1 MTDKP
6 KRKFPLRGATE
17 ARVHSPLLKG
27 ASRYKEVLEMID
39 RLKMDKLMPYQE
51 WVLKDMMTVDKK
63 NSYRRKTCLLLISRQ
78 NGKSFLGRVR
88 VIWGMFYGGENKV
101 IIMSANRATSLMLF
115 REIAWTIE
123 STPELKAMTKA
134 IRYAN
139 GGERIELLNGATLDV
154 ISDNS
159 SSPRGR
165 TADLLWIDEIREISE
180 EGYKAAVPVTRAR
193 ANAQTF
199 LTSNAGDHFS
209 SVLNSLVE
217 RAKDYPP
224 ETFGYY
230 EYSAPQYC
238 KIDLASDF
246 FWKEAVAPSNPALG
260 YTITKESIEEAI
272 ATNPIEQTRTET
284 LCQWIDSLQSPWPH
298 GVLEETS
305 DNTLEMTVG
314 AYTVFGFDVSPS
326 RRNASLVAGQLLPD
340 GRIGIGILETYS
352 SQMAID
358 ELKMAASIKAWCDI
372 YHPRLVCFDKYAT
385 QTIADRLSQSGV
397 ICEDVSGQQFY
408 KACGDFLEGLVNHR
422 VVHNGQAELIQQMNN
437 CAAKTNDSAWRII
450 KRRSAGDISAPI
462 GLSMVV
468 SKLMLPAPKPQI
480 YTQTRPSILSNLLT
494 NATLYDYGSISQN

>member
-6 KRKFPLRGATE
+6 KRKLPLRGATE

-27 ASRYKEVLEMID
+27 DSRYKEVLDMIE

-51 WVLKDMMTVDKK
+51 WVLKDMMAVDKK

-209 SVLNSLVE
+209 SVLNGLVE

-224 ETFGYY
+224 ETFAYY

-238 KIDLASDF
+238 KIDLTSDY

-422 VVHNGQAELIQQMNN
+422 VVHNGQEILIQQMNN
-437 CAAKTNDSAWRII
+437 CAAKVNDSAWRII
-450 KRRSAGDISAPI
+450 KRKSAGDISAPI

-468 SKLMLPAPKPQI
+468 SKLMLPAPKPAI
-480 YTQTRPSILSNLLT
+480 YS
-494 NATLYDYGSISQN
+494 

>member
-6 KRKFPLRGATE
+6 KRKLPLRGATE

-27 ASRYKEVLEMID
+27 ASRYKEIIDMVD

-51 WVLKDMMTVDKK
+51 WVLKDMMSVDKK
-63 NSYRRKTCLLLISRQ
+63 NNYRRKTCLLLISRQ

-88 VIWGMFYGGENKV
+88 VIWGMFYGGEKKL

-165 TADLLWIDEIREISE
+165 TADFLWIDEIREISPD
-180 EGYKAAVPVTRAR
+180 GYKAAVPVTRAR
-193 ANAQTF
+193 ANSQTF

-209 SVLNSLVE
+209 EVLNTLVE
-217 RAKDYPP
+217 RAKEYPP
-224 ETFGYY
+224 ETYGYY

-238 KIDLASDF
+238 KIDITSDS
-246 FWKEAVAPSNPALG
+246 FWRDAVAPSNPALSF
-260 YTITKESIEEAI
+260 TITKESIEEAI

-284 LCQWIDSLQSPWPH
+284 LCQWIDSLQSPFPF
-298 GVLEETS
+298 GILEETS
-305 DNTLEMTVG
+305 DNTLEMTTG
-314 AYTVFGFDVSPS
+314 AYTVFGFDTSPS
-326 RRNASLVAGQLLPD
+326 KRYGSLVAGQLLPD

-358 ELKMAASIKAWCDI
+358 ELKMAASIKSWCDL
-372 YHPRLVCFDKYAT
+372 YKPRLVCFDKYAT
-385 QTIADRLSQSGV
+385 QTIADRLKQAGV
-397 ICEDVSGQQFY
+397 MVEDVSGQQFY
-408 KACGDFLEGLVNHR
+408 KACGDLLEGLVNKR
-422 VVHNGQAELIQQMNN
+422 VVHNGMPELIQQFNN
-437 CAAKTNDSAWRII
+437 CAAKVNDSAWRII
-450 KRRSAGDISAPI
+450 KRKSAGDISAII
-462 GLSMVV
+462 GVAMIV
-468 SKLMLPAPKPQI
+468 SKLMLPEPKPQI
-480 YTQTRPSILSNLLT
+480 YS
-494 NATLYDYGSISQN
+494 

>member
-1 MTDKP
+1 MTNKP
-6 KRKFPLRGATE
+6 KRKQPLRGATE

-27 ASRYKEVLEMID
+27 ASRYKEIIDMVD

-51 WVLKDMMTVDKK
+51 WVLKDMMSVDKK
-63 NSYRRKTCLLLISRQ
+63 GLYRRRTCLLLISRQ

-88 VIWGMFYGGENKV
+88 VIWGMFYGGEKKL

-165 TADLLWIDEIREISE
+165 TADFLWIDEIREISPD
-180 EGYKAAVPVTRAR
+180 GYKAAVPVTRAR
-193 ANAQTF
+193 ANSQTF

-209 SVLNSLVE
+209 EVLNTLVE
-217 RAKDYPP
+217 RAKEYPP
-224 ETFGYY
+224 ETYGYY

-238 KIDLASDF
+238 KIDITSDS
-246 FWKEAVAPSNPALG
+246 FWRDAVAPSNPALG
-260 YTITKESIEEAI
+260 FTITKESIEEAI

-284 LCQWIDSLQSPWPH
+284 LCQWIDSLQSPFPF
-298 GVLEETS
+298 GILEETS
-305 DNTLEMTVG
+305 DNTLEMTTG
-314 AYTVFGFDVSPS
+314 AYTVFGFDTSPS
-326 RRNASLVAGQLLPD
+326 KRYGSLVAGQLLPD

-358 ELKMAASIKAWCDI
+358 ELKMAASIKSWCDL
-372 YHPRLVCFDKYAT
+372 YKPRLVCFDKYAT
-385 QTIADRLSQSGV
+385 QTIADRLKQAGV
-397 ICEDVSGQQFY
+397 MVEDVSGQQFY
-408 KACGDFLEGLVNHR
+408 KACGDLLEGLVNKR
-422 VVHNGQAELIQQMNN
+422 VVHNGMPELIQQFNN
-437 CAAKTNDSAWRII
+437 CAAKVNDSAWRII
-450 KRRSAGDISAPI
+450 KRKSAGDISAII
-462 GLSMVV
+462 GVAMIV
-468 SKLMLPAPKPQI
+468 SKLMLPEPKPQI
-480 YTQTRPSILSNLLT
+480 YS
-494 NATLYDYGSISQN
+494 

>member
-6 KRKFPLRGATE
+6 KRVQPLRGATE
-17 ARVHSPLLKG
+17 PRVHSPLLKG
-27 ASRYKEVLEMID
+27 KSRASEVLEMIE
-39 RLKMDKLMPYQE
+39 RLEMDELMPYQKF
-51 WVLKDMMTVDKK
+51 VLNQMLMVNKK
-63 NSYRRKTCLLLISRQ
+63 NQYRIKTALLLISRQ
-78 NGKSFLGRVR
+78 NGKSHLGRVR
-88 VIWGMFYGGENKV
+88 IIWGMFYGGEKKL

-115 REIAWTIE
+115 REIAWIIE

-165 TADLLWIDEIREISE
+165 TADFLWIDEIREISE
-180 EGYKAAVPVTRAR
+180 DGYKAAVPVTRAR

-209 SVLNSLVE
+209 SVLNGLVE

-238 KIDLASDF
+238 KIDISSDW
-246 FWKEAVAPSNPALG
+246 FWRNAVAPSNPALN
-260 YTITKESIEEAI
+260 YIITKESIEEAI

-305 DNTLEMTVG
+305 DNTLEMAVG
-314 AYTVFGFDVSPS
+314 AYTVFAFDVSPS
-326 RRNASLVAGQLLPD
+326 RRNGSLVAGQLLPD

-372 YHPRLVCFDKYAT
+372 YKPRLVCFDKYAT
-385 QTIADRLSQSGV
+385 QTIADRLSQAGV
-397 ICEDVSGQQFY
+397 MTEDVSGQQFY
-408 KACGDFLEGLVNHR
+408 KACGDLLEGLVNHR

-437 CAAKTNDSAWRII
+437 CAAKVNDSAWRII
-450 KRRSAGDISAPI
+450 KRKSAGDISAPI
-462 GLSMVV
+462 GLAMVV

-480 YTQTRPSILSNLLT
+480 I
-494 NATLYDYGSISQN
+494 A

>member
-6 KRKFPLRGATE
+6 KKKQPLRGATKP
-17 ARVHSPLLKG
+17 RVHSPLLKG
-27 ASRYKEVLEMID
+27 ASRYQEILDMIE

-51 WVLKDMMTVDKK
+51 FVLKDMMAVDKK
-63 NSYRRKTCLLLISRQ
+63 NNYRRKTSLLLISRQ
-78 NGKSFLGRVR
+78 NGKSHLGRVR
-88 VIWGMFYGGENKV
+88 VIWGMFYGGEKKL

-115 REIAWTIE
+115 REIAWIIE

-209 SVLNSLVE
+209 SVLNGLVE

-238 KIDLASDF
+238 KIDITLDS
-246 FWKEAVAPSNPALG
+246 FWRDAVAPSNPALG
-260 YTITKESIEEAI
+260 FTITKESIEEAI

-298 GVLEETS
+298 GILEETS
-305 DNTLEMTVG
+305 DNTLEMAVG

-326 RRNASLVAGQLLPD
+326 RRNGSLVAGQLLPD

-358 ELKMAASIKAWCDI
+358 ELKMAAAIKGWCDI
-372 YHPRLVCFDKYAT
+372 YKPRLVCFDKYAT
-385 QTIADRLSQSGV
+385 QTIADRLLQAGV
-397 ICEDVSGQQFY
+397 MCEDVSGQQFY
-408 KACGDFLEGLVNHR
+408 KACGDLLEGLVNHR
-422 VVHNGQAELIQQMNN
+422 VVHNGQAELVAQFNN
-437 CAAKTNDSAWRII
+437 CAAKVNDSAWRII
-450 KRRSAGDISAPI
+450 KRKSAGDISAPI
-462 GLSMVV
+462 GLAMCV

-480 YTQTRPSILSNLLT
+480 I
-494 NATLYDYGSISQN
+494 A

>member
-6 KRKFPLRGATE
+6 KKKLPLRGATQP
-17 ARVHSPLLKG
+17 RVHSPLLKG
-27 ASRYKEVLEMID
+27 ASRYKEILDMID

-51 WVLKDMMTVDKK
+51 FVLKDMMSVDKK
-63 NSYRRKTCLLLISRQ
+63 NNYRRKTSLLLISRQ
-78 NGKSFLGRVR
+78 NGKSHLGRVR
-88 VIWGMFYGGENKV
+88 VIWGMFFGGEKKV

-115 REIAWTIE
+115 REIAWIIE

-209 SVLNSLVE
+209 SVLNGLVE

-238 KIDLASDF
+238 KIDISSEA
-246 FWKEAVAPSNPALG
+246 FWRDAVAPSNPALG
-260 YTITKESIEEAI
+260 FTITKESIEEAI

-298 GVLEETS
+298 GILEETS
-305 DNTLEMTVG
+305 DNTLEMAVG
-314 AYTVFGFDVSPS
+314 AYTVFAFDVSPS
-326 RRNASLVAGQLLPD
+326 RRNGSLVAGQLMPD

-372 YHPRLVCFDKYAT
+372 YKPRLVCYDKYAT
-385 QTIADRLSQSGV
+385 QTIADRLSQAGV
-397 ICEDVSGQQFY
+397 MTEDVSGQQFY
-408 KACGDFLEGLVNHR
+408 KACGDLLEGLVNHR

-437 CAAKTNDSAWRII
+437 CAAKVNDSAWRII
-450 KRRSAGDISAPI
+450 KRKSAGDISAPI
-462 GLSMVV
+462 GLAMVV

-480 YTQTRPSILSNLLT
+480 IT
-494 NATLYDYGSISQN
+494 

>member
-6 KRKFPLRGATE
+6 KRKLPLRGATE
-17 ARVHSPLLKG
+17 PRVHSPILKG
-27 ASRYKEVLEMID
+27 KSRASEVLEMIE
-39 RLKMDKLMPYQE
+39 RLKMDPLMPYQKH
-51 WVLKDMMTVDKK
+51 VLNQMLMVDKK
-63 NSYRRKTCLLLISRQ
+63 NQYRIKTALLLISRQ

-88 VIWGMFYGGENKV
+88 VIWGMFYGGEKKI

-165 TADLLWIDEIREISE
+165 TADFLWIDEIREISE
-180 EGYKAAVPVTRAR
+180 DGYKAAVPVTRAR

-209 SVLNSLVE
+209 TVLNNLVE

-224 ETFGYY
+224 ETYGYY

-238 KIDLASDF
+238 KIDIASDS
-246 FWKEAVAPSNPALG
+246 FWRTAVAPSNPALG
-260 YTITKESIEEAI
+260 FTITKESIEEAI

-298 GVLEETS
+298 GILEETS
-305 DNTLEMTVG
+305 DNTLEMSPG
-314 AYTVFGFDVSPS
+314 AYTVFGFDTSPS
-326 RRNASLVAGQLLPD
+326 KRHGSLVAGQLLPD

-358 ELKMAASIKAWCDI
+358 ELKMAASIKSWCDL
-372 YHPRLVCFDKYAT
+372 YKPRLVCFDKYAT
-385 QTIADRLSQSGV
+385 QTISDRLKQSGV
-397 ICEDVSGQQFY
+397 MVEDVSGQQFY
-408 KACGDFLEGLVNHR
+408 KACGDLLEGLVNKR
-422 VVHNGQAELIQQMNN
+422 VVHNGMPELIQQFNN
-437 CAAKTNDSAWRII
+437 CAAKVNDSAWRII
-450 KRRSAGDISAPI
+450 KRKSAGDISAII
-462 GLSMVV
+462 GVAMVV
-468 SKLMLPAPKPQI
+468 SKLMLPEPKPQI
-480 YTQTRPSILSNLLT
+480 YS
-494 NATLYDYGSISQN
+494 

>member
-6 KRKFPLRGATE
+6 KRKLPLRGATE
-17 ARVHSPLLKG
+17 PRVHSPILKG
-27 ASRYKEVLEMID
+27 KSRAGEVLEMIE
-39 RLKMDKLMPYQE
+39 RLKMDELMPYQKH
-51 WVLKDMMTVDKK
+51 VLNQMLMVDKK
-63 NSYRRKTCLLLISRQ
+63 NNYRIKTALLLISRQ

-88 VIWGMFYGGENKV
+88 VIWGMFYGGEKKI

-165 TADLLWIDEIREISE
+165 TADFLWIDEIREISE
-180 EGYKAAVPVTRAR
+180 DGYKAAVPVTRAR

-209 SVLNSLVE
+209 SVLNNLVE

-224 ETFGYY
+224 ETYGYY

-238 KIDLASDF
+238 KIDIASDS
-246 FWKEAVAPSNPALG
+246 FWRTAVAPSNPALG
-260 YTITKESIEEAI
+260 FTITKESIEEAI

-298 GVLEETS
+298 GILEETS
-305 DNTLEMTVG
+305 DNTLEMSPG
-314 AYTVFGFDVSPS
+314 AYTVFGFDTSPS
-326 RRNASLVAGQLLPD
+326 KRHGSLVAGQLLPD

-358 ELKMAASIKAWCDI
+358 ELKMAASIKSWCDL
-372 YHPRLVCFDKYAT
+372 YKPRLVCFDKYAT
-385 QTIADRLSQSGV
+385 QTISDRLKQSGV
-397 ICEDVSGQQFY
+397 MVEDVSGQQFY
-408 KACGDFLEGLVNHR
+408 KACGDLLEGLVNKR
-422 VVHNGQAELIQQMNN
+422 VVHNGMPELIQQFNN
-437 CAAKTNDSAWRII
+437 CAAKVNDSAWRII
-450 KRRSAGDISAPI
+450 KRKSAGDISAII
-462 GLSMVV
+462 GVAMTV
-468 SKLMLPAPKPQI
+468 SKLMLPEPKPQI
-480 YTQTRPSILSNLLT
+480 YT
-494 NATLYDYGSISQN
+494 

>member
-6 KRKFPLRGATE
+6 KRVQPLRGATE
-17 ARVHSPLLKG
+17 PRVHSPLLKG
-27 ASRYKEVLEMID
+27 KSRAGEVLEMIK
-39 RLKMDKLMPYQE
+39 RLKMDELMPYQKF
-51 WVLKDMMTVDKK
+51 VLNQMLMVNKK
-63 NSYRRKTCLLLISRQ
+63 NQYRIKTALLLISRQ
-78 NGKSFLGRVR
+78 NGKSHLGRVR
-88 VIWGMFYGGENKV
+88 IIWGMFYGGEKKL

-115 REIAWTIE
+115 REIAWIIE

-165 TADLLWIDEIREISE
+165 TADFLWIDEIREISE
-180 EGYKAAVPVTRAR
+180 DGYKAAVPVTRAR

-238 KIDLASDF
+238 KIDITSDY
-246 FWKEAVAPSNPALG
+246 FWKSAVAPSNPALG
-260 YTITKESIEEAI
+260 YIITKESIEEAI

-305 DNTLEMTVG
+305 DNTLEMAVG
-314 AYTVFGFDVSPS
+314 AYTVFAFDVSPS
-326 RRNASLVAGQLLPD
+326 RRNGSLVAGQLLSD

-372 YHPRLVCFDKYAT
+372 YKPRLVCYDKYAT
-385 QTIADRLSQSGV
+385 QTIADRLTQSGV
-397 ICEDVSGQQFY
+397 MCEDVSGQQFY
-408 KACGDFLEGLVNHR
+408 KACGDLLEGLVNHR

-437 CAAKTNDSAWRII
+437 CAAKVNDSAWRII
-450 KRRSAGDISAPI
+450 KRKSAGDISAPI
-462 GLSMVV
+462 GLAMVV

-480 YTQTRPSILSNLLT
+480 IT
-494 NATLYDYGSISQN
+494 